1 MESTSSFAPTNS
13 SAPSSHR
20 ASWFAACLLALFFI
34 PMKFR
39 AGGIALAPSDIVS
52 LLSIGF
58 TALVVLEEKAE
69 KLMHPCMGFLV
80 LFTGYVFLNGLLN
93 RVPLM
98 PLVIETVQWLAILC
112 LLSLMYAYGVFDDE
126 WVMVYFT
133 YLLFFICTLVALWH
147 FAQGY
152 QSGFKLLGVSKYGF
166 GVLCSL
172 LYLYR
177 DKIRAFHLLMLVALV
192 LLVLSQERKALL
204 GFCLLFFFD
213 QLLVKNLMRKS
224 LNETYTWTILL
235 ALSFMM
241 FTAVATTLYVGFE
254 TLADT
259 LEITQEDVLF
269 ANQSEARWVSNL
281 HRKLLLANGLDI
293 LLQHPV
299 LGVGAKMLPNF
310 MISYFNYD
318 ELAIY
323 THNFV
328 LDTAIEYGLLGIA
341 LLFGGYFLF
350 IRFCFRSLN
359 DNRKSLLLA
368 IYALI
373 MVFFVAVN
381 TTIILILLLPV
392 MISMSREST
401 VNGQRSTVNTIA
413 HTFPVNHHHEFE

>member
-1 MESTSSFAPTNS
+1 
-13 SAPSSHR
+13 
-20 ASWFAACLLALFFI
+20 
-34 PMKFR
+34 
-39 AGGIALAPSDIVS
+39 
-52 LLSIGF
+52 
-58 TALVVLEEKAE
+58 
-69 KLMHPCMGFLV
+69 
-80 LFTGYVFLNGLLN
+80 
-93 RVPLM
+93 
-98 PLVIETVQWLAILC
+98 
-112 LLSLMYAYGVFDDE
+112 
-126 WVMVYFT
+126 
-133 YLLFFICTLVALWH
+133 
-147 FAQGY
+147 
-152 QSGFKLLGVSKYGF
+152 
-166 GVLCSL
+166 
-172 LYLYR
+172 
-177 DKIRAFHLLMLVALV
+177 
-192 LLVLSQERKALL
+192 
-204 GFCLLFFFD
+204 
-213 QLLVKNLMRKS
+213 MRKS
-224 LNETYTWTILL
+224 LSETYTWTILL
-235 ALSFMM
+235 ALSFIV
-241 FTAVATTLYVGFE
+241 FTAVTTTLYVGFE

-328 LDTAIEYGLLGIA
+328 LDTAIEYGLLGIG

-359 DNRKSLLLA
+359 ENRKSLLLA

-392 MISMSREST
+392 MISMSNDSRA
-401 VNGQRSTVNTIA
+401 IA
-413 HTFPVNHHHEFE
+413 HTFPVNHHHEYE

>member
-1 MESTSSFAPTNS
+1 
-13 SAPSSHR
+13 
-20 ASWFAACLLALFFI
+20 
-34 PMKFR
+34 MKFR

-58 TALVVLEEKAE
+58 TALVVLEGKAE

-204 GFCLLFFFD
+204 GFCLLFVFD
-213 QLLVKNLMRKS
+213 QLLVKKLMRKS

-235 ALSFMM
+235 ALSFIV
-241 FTAVATTLYVGFE
+241 FTAVTTTLYVGFE

-293 LLQHPV
+293 LLQHPI

>member
-58 TALVVLEEKAE
+58 TALVVLEGKAE

-204 GFCLLFFFD
+204 GFCLLFVFD
-213 QLLVKNLMRKS
+213 QLLVKKLMRKS

-235 ALSFMM
+235 ALSFIV
-241 FTAVATTLYVGFE
+241 FTAVTTTLYVGFE

-392 MISMSREST
+392 MISMSRESK
-401 VNGQRSTVNTIA
+401 VNTIT

>member
-58 TALVVLEEKAE
+58 TALVVLEGKAE

-98 PLVIETVQWLAILC
+98 PLVIETVQWLAIFC

-204 GFCLLFFFD
+204 GFCLLFVFD
-213 QLLVKNLMRKS
+213 QLLVKKLMRKS

-235 ALSFMM
+235 ALSFIV
-241 FTAVATTLYVGFE
+241 FTAVTTTLYVGFE

-293 LLQHPV
+293 LLQHPI

-373 MVFFVAVN
+373 MVLFVAVN

-392 MISMSREST
+392 MISMSRESK
-401 VNGQRSTVNTIA
+401 VNTIA

>member
-20 ASWFAACLLALFFI
+20 ASLLAACLLALFFI

-39 AGGIALAPSDIVS
+39 AGGIALAPSDIAS

-58 TALVVLEEKAE
+58 TALVVLEGKAE

-112 LLSLMYAYGVFDDE
+112 LLSLMYAYGMFDDE

-213 QLLVKNLMRKS
+213 QLLVKKLMRKS

-235 ALSFMM
+235 ALSFMV

-293 LLQHPV
+293 LLQHPI

-392 MISMSREST
+392 MISMSRESK
-401 VNGQRSTVNTIA
+401 VNTIA

>member
-1 MESTSSFAPTNS
+1 
-13 SAPSSHR
+13 
-20 ASWFAACLLALFFI
+20 
-34 PMKFR
+34 MKFR

-58 TALVVLEEKAE
+58 TALVVLEGKAE

-177 DKIRAFHLLMLVALV
+177 DKVRAFHLLMLVALV

-204 GFCLLFFFD
+204 GFGLLFFFD

-235 ALSFMM
+235 ALSFMV
-241 FTAVATTLYVGFE
+241 FTAVTTTLYVGFE

-310 MISYFNYD
+310 MFSYFNYD

-392 MISMSREST
+392 MISMSRESK
-401 VNGQRSTVNTIA
+401 VNTIA

>member
-58 TALVVLEEKAE
+58 TALVVLEGKAE

-126 WVMVYFT
+126 RVMVYFT
-133 YLLFFICTLVALWH
+133 YLLFLICTLVALWH

-177 DKIRAFHLLMLVALV
+177 DKVRAFHLLMLVALV

-235 ALSFMM
+235 ALSFMV

-293 LLQHPV
+293 LLQHPI

-401 VNGQRSTVNTIA
+401 VNTIA